1 MSNTDEL
8 LRSILQT
15 YLTKSVTLSISNT
28 SPFSAEP
35 IFAAEIMVVLAVTGT
50 IVVNGTVFVATAGVP
65 YTFKFIDLRNISVT
79 GSAAAVIYYPAHNQF
94 PAVTPNGN
102 W

>member
-1 MSNTDEL
+1 MSTTEEL
-8 LRSILQT
+8 LNSILKQ

-28 SPFSAEP
+28 LPFAAEP

-50 IVVNGTVFVATAGVP
+50 IVINGTVFVATAGVP

-94 PAVTPNGN
+94 PEKSINR
-102 W
+102 